1 MLWIISYSI
10 HKLLKVLRVSVWPII
25 RDVDAF
31 VLLLNLVN
39 KAKGVV
45 SLLWL
50 CALRIKMVLLVSLE
64 KLKAI
69 SDFGIDM
76 PAFLPDL

>member
-10 HKLLKVLRVSVWPII
+10 HKLLKVLRVGVWPII

-50 CALRIKMVLLVSLE
+50 CTLRIKMVLLVSLE